1 MGRLIKPKIDRI
13 FATKVVQL
21 TQDLSLRSK
30 CIIVTVKNIACPN
43 CIWDPRISASSG
55 NYRTGGPKPF
65 TGKVCPVCKQ
75 KGKVEVPSQLQIPAN
90 VKWGTRKQGENFIP
104 EPEGFVPMEH
114 ARIKA
119 EVKYYDL
126 MYNATYFMIDGIRCS
141 RVNFPHKR
149 GLQSYVIAEMMVK
162 IDK

>member
-13 FATKVVQL
+13 FTTKVVQL

-30 CIIVTVKNIACPN
+30 CILFTVLNNPCPN
-43 CIWDPRISASSG
+43 CIYDSAINASSG
-55 NYRTGGPKPF
+55 KYRTGGPKPF
-65 TGKVCPVCKQ
+65 TGKVCPICAG
-75 KGKVEVPSQLQIPAN
+75 KGKIENIKQLQIPAN
-90 VKWGTRKQGENFIP
+90 VKWGTKKMGENFLP

-126 MYNATYFMIDGIRCS
+126 LYNATYFMIDGLRCS

-149 GLQSYVIAEMMVK
+149 GLQSYVITEMLVK
-162 IDK
+162 LDK

>member
-30 CIIVTVKNIACPN
+30 CIVVTVTKIPCPN
-43 CIWDPRISASSG
+43 CIFDAGLNTSTG
-55 NYRTGGPKPF
+55 KYREGGPKPF
-65 TGKVCPVCKQ
+65 TGRVCLVCKQ
-75 KGKVEVPSQLQIPAN
+75 EGKIDTVAQLQIPAN
-90 VKWGTRKQGENFIP
+90 VRWGTRKMGENYIP
-104 EPEGFVPMEH
+104 EPEGIVPMDH
-114 ARIKA
+114 VRVKA

-126 MYNATYFMIDGIRCS
+126 LYNATYFLIDSLRCS

-149 GLQSYVIAEMMVK
+149 GLQSYVIAEMMLK
-162 IDK
+162 LDK